1 MEFKQQSLTQE
12 ELQFRQ
18 RVASVILLFTSNM
31 CTDLQLNPN
40 FKAANEWEL
49 GLLQSYVKLLN
60 IPAEVKDGTIVKV
73 DKNTK

>member
-40 FKAANEWEL
+40 FKAQNEWEL
-49 GLLQSYVKLLN
+49 SLLQSYVKLLN

>member
-1 MEFKQQSLTQE
+1 MESKNQSLTQE

-18 RVASVILLFTSNM
+18 RVASVVLLFTSNM

-49 GLLQSYVKLLN
+49 ALLQSYVKLLN
-60 IPAEVKDGTIVKV
+60 IPAEVKDGTLVRIE
-73 DKNTK
+73 TKK